1 MSKISALRSILATL
15 CSLILSGFLVAC
27 GGGGEET
34 DTRPFA
40 NVTEVAQA
48 FAAAP
53 NPPLS
58 QIDYQRGMQSTN
70 PDVVITR
77 KLALYP
83 MCCNVVMIDY
93 QGKRIFEA
101 EEYRENYI
109 YEGIITKHHL
119 IWAFMVSGRFTVVD
133 RYFVDGEDVM
143 QSYLVQ
149 HYRRFISGVKE
160 FDGQWILFEFYDFT
174 DPPYSATHQAAT
186 YYVAYNPSTKELVD
200 YGQYLSYRP

>member
-1 MSKISALRSILATL
+1 MSKTTFALRSILVTL
-15 CSLILSGFLVAC
+15 CLTLLVAC
-27 GGGGEET
+27 GDGGE
-34 DTRPFA
+34 DVPDRPFA

-48 FAAAP
+48 FAKAP
-53 NPPLS
+53 FPPLS
-58 QIDYQRGMQSTN
+58 QIDYQRGTQSTN

-109 YEGIITKHHL
+109 YEGIVAKHHL
-119 IWAFMVSGRFTVVD
+119 IWAFVGSGRFTMVD
-133 RYFVDGEDVM
+133 KYFVDGEDVM
-143 QSYLVQ
+143 QPYLVQ

-174 DPPYSATHQAAT
+174 DPPYSAIHQAAT
-186 YYVAYNPSTKELVD
+186 YYVAYNPGTKELVD
-200 YGQYLSYRP
+200 YGQYLTYRP